1 MKNPLAVSLL
11 VALVSTVVAS
21 SLKLI
26 HPDGFIGLILYFGV
40 VFFMTTWL
48 WKAGFFANGFISAG
62 ILALI
67 GAYYAG
73 VTASLVAE
81 FVVNFL
87 LIAFATLI
95 ICHLLGVKKAPTAI
109 RSSPIAK

>member
-1 MKNPLAVSLL
+1 MKNPLVVALL
-11 VALVSTVVAS
+11 VALVSTFIAS
-21 SLKLI
+21 SLKLV
-26 HPDGFIGLILYFGV
+26 HPEGFLGLILYFAI
-40 VFFMTTWL
+40 VFFATMWL
-48 WKAGFFANGFISAG
+48 WRLGFIANGFISAG

-67 GAYYAG
+67 AAHYAG
-73 VTASLVAE
+73 VTANLVAE
-81 FVVNFL
+81 FVINFL